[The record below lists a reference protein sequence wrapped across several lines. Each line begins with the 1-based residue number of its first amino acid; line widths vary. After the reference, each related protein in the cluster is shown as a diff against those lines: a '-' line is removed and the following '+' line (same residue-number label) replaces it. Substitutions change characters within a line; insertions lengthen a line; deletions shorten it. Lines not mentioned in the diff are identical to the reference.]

1 MGNVR
6 QVGTFTLQSGG
17 KANHAN
23 SAQFAPFPEG
33 GNQFPYLYVSGN
45 YTSYCG
51 VYKVTTSGAT
61 LVQTISVVNER
72 FDLQGMHP
80 NVQAGDDGYLYAV
93 PFATML
99 CTLAVMC
106 IEGKSVIEN
115 SRRKK
120 AHAGEIP
127 DILRQI
133 VEATTQEQGKDVLKR
148 IAELL
153 ALGEKSRDYEK
164 NR

>member
-1 MGNVR
+1 MLELIETHQYNHLAYYIMVR
-6 QVGTFTLQSGG
+6 AVIVLVCWLFMAASNIVDFFSGINTARALG
-17 KANHAN
+17 QKLKSHAFRRTITKIRDY
-23 SAQFAPFPEG
+23 AQIMLFALMFDALGSLLPF
-33 GNQFPYLYVSGN
+33 
-45 YTSYCG
+45 
-51 VYKVTTSGAT
+51 
-61 LVQTISVVNER
+61 
-72 FDLQGMHP
+72 
-80 NVQAGDDGYLYAV
+80 YAV

-133 VEATTQEQGKDVLKR
+133 VEATTQEQGKDILKR

>member
-1 MGNVR
+1 MLELIESHQYDHLTYYIAVR
-6 QVGTFTLQSGG
+6 AVIVLVCWLFMAASNIVDFFSGINTARALG
-17 KANHAN
+17 QKIKSHAFRRTITKIRDY
-23 SAQFAPFPEG
+23 AQIMLFALMFDALGSLLPF
-33 GNQFPYLYVSGN
+33 
-45 YTSYCG
+45 
-51 VYKVTTSGAT
+51 
-61 LVQTISVVNER
+61 
-72 FDLQGMHP
+72 
-80 NVQAGDDGYLYAV
+80 YAV

-133 VEATTQEQGKDVLKR
+133 VEATTQEQGKDILKR

>member
-1 MGNVR
+1 MLELIESHQYDHLTYYIVVR
-6 QVGTFTLQSGG
+6 AVIVLVCWLFMAASNIVDFFSGINTARALG
-17 KANHAN
+17 QKLKSHAFRRTITKIRDY
-23 SAQFAPFPEG
+23 AQIMLFALMFDALGSLLPF
-33 GNQFPYLYVSGN
+33 
-45 YTSYCG
+45 
-51 VYKVTTSGAT
+51 
-61 LVQTISVVNER
+61 
-72 FDLQGMHP
+72 
-80 NVQAGDDGYLYAV
+80 YAV

-133 VEATTQEQGKDVLKR
+133 VEATTQEQGKDILKR

>member
-1 MGNVR
+1 MLELIETHQYDHLTYYIAVR
-6 QVGTFTLQSGG
+6 AVIVLVCWLFMAASNIVDFFSGINTARALG
-17 KANHAN
+17 QKLKSHAFRRTITKIRDY
-23 SAQFAPFPEG
+23 AQIMLFALMFDALGSLLPF
-33 GNQFPYLYVSGN
+33 
-45 YTSYCG
+45 
-51 VYKVTTSGAT
+51 
-61 LVQTISVVNER
+61 
-72 FDLQGMHP
+72 
-80 NVQAGDDGYLYAV
+80 YAV

-133 VEATTQEQGKDVLKR
+133 VEATTQEQGKDILRR

>member
-1 MGNVR
+1 MLELIESHQYDHLTYYIAVR
-6 QVGTFTLQSGG
+6 AVIVLVCWLFMAASNIVDFFSGINTARALG
-17 KANHAN
+17 QKLKSHAFRRTITKIRDY
-23 SAQFAPFPEG
+23 AQIMLFALMFDALGSLLPF
-33 GNQFPYLYVSGN
+33 
-45 YTSYCG
+45 
-51 VYKVTTSGAT
+51 
-61 LVQTISVVNER
+61 
-72 FDLQGMHP
+72 
-80 NVQAGDDGYLYAV
+80 YAV

-133 VEATTQEQGKDVLKR
+133 VEATTQEQGKDILKR

-153 ALGEKSRDYEK
+153 AIGEKSRDYEK

>member
-1 MGNVR
+1 MLELIETHQYDHLVYYIMVR
-6 QVGTFTLQSGG
+6 AVIVLVCWIFMAASNIVDFFSGINTARALG
-17 KANHAN
+17 QKLKSHAFRRTITKIRDY
-23 SAQFAPFPEG
+23 AQIMLFALMFDALGSLLPF
-33 GNQFPYLYVSGN
+33 
-45 YTSYCG
+45 
-51 VYKVTTSGAT
+51 
-61 LVQTISVVNER
+61 
-72 FDLQGMHP
+72 
-80 NVQAGDDGYLYAV
+80 YAV

-133 VEATTQEQGKDVLKR
+133 VEATTQEQGNDILKR

-153 ALGEKSRDYEK
+153 ALGEKDRDYEK

>member
-1 MGNVR
+1 MLELIESHQYDHLTYYIVARAVIVLVCWLFMAASNIVD
-6 QVGTFTLQSGG
+6 FFSGINTARALG
-17 KANHAN
+17 QKLKSHAFRRTITKIRDY
-23 SAQFAPFPEG
+23 AQIMLFALMFDALGSLLPF
-33 GNQFPYLYVSGN
+33 
-45 YTSYCG
+45 
-51 VYKVTTSGAT
+51 
-61 LVQTISVVNER
+61 
-72 FDLQGMHP
+72 
-80 NVQAGDDGYLYAV
+80 YAV

-133 VEATTQEQGKDVLKR
+133 VEATTQEQGKDILKR

>member
-1 MGNVR
+1 MLELIETHQYDHLAYYIMVR
-6 QVGTFTLQSGG
+6 AVIVLVCWLFMAASNIVDFFSGINTARALG
-17 KANHAN
+17 QKLKSHAFRRTITKIRDY
-23 SAQFAPFPEG
+23 AQIMLFALMFDALGSLLPF
-33 GNQFPYLYVSGN
+33 
-45 YTSYCG
+45 
-51 VYKVTTSGAT
+51 
-61 LVQTISVVNER
+61 
-72 FDLQGMHP
+72 
-80 NVQAGDDGYLYAV
+80 YAV

-133 VEATTQEQGKDVLKR
+133 VEATTQEQGKDILKR

-153 ALGEKSRDYEK
+153 ALGEKDRDYEK

>member
-1 MGNVR
+1 MLELIETHQYDHLVYYIMVR
-6 QVGTFTLQSGG
+6 AVIVLVCWLFMAASNIVDFFSGINTARALG
-17 KANHAN
+17 QKLKSHAFRRTITKIRDY
-23 SAQFAPFPEG
+23 AQIMLFALMFDALGSLLPF
-33 GNQFPYLYVSGN
+33 
-45 YTSYCG
+45 
-51 VYKVTTSGAT
+51 
-61 LVQTISVVNER
+61 
-72 FDLQGMHP
+72 
-80 NVQAGDDGYLYAV
+80 YAV

-133 VEATTQEQGKDVLKR
+133 VEATTQEQGKDILKR

-153 ALGEKSRDYEK
+153 ALGEKDRDYEK

>member
-1 MGNVR
+1 MLELIESHQYDRLTYYIAVRAAIVLVCWLFMAASNV
-6 QVGTFTLQSGG
+6 VDFFSGINTARALG
-17 KANHAN
+17 QKLKSHAFRRTITKIRDY
-23 SAQFAPFPEG
+23 AQIMLFALMFDALGSLLPF
-33 GNQFPYLYVSGN
+33 
-45 YTSYCG
+45 
-51 VYKVTTSGAT
+51 
-61 LVQTISVVNER
+61 
-72 FDLQGMHP
+72 
-80 NVQAGDDGYLYAV
+80 YAV

-133 VEATTQEQGKDVLKR
+133 VEATTKEQGKDILKR
-148 IAELL
+148 MAELL

>member
-1 MGNVR
+1 MLELIESHQYDHLTYYIMVR
-6 QVGTFTLQSGG
+6 AVIVLVCWLFMAASNIVDFFSGINTARALG
-17 KANHAN
+17 QKLKSHAFRRTITKIRDY
-23 SAQFAPFPEG
+23 AQIMLFALMFDALGSLLPF
-33 GNQFPYLYVSGN
+33 
-45 YTSYCG
+45 
-51 VYKVTTSGAT
+51 
-61 LVQTISVVNER
+61 
-72 FDLQGMHP
+72 
-80 NVQAGDDGYLYAV
+80 YAV

-133 VEATTQEQGKDVLKR
+133 VEATTQEQGKDILKR

-153 ALGEKSRDYEK
+153 AIGEKSRDYEK

>member
-1 MGNVR
+1 M
-6 QVGTFTLQSGG
+6 L
-17 KANHAN
+17 
-23 SAQFAPFPEG
+23 FALMFDALGSLLPF
-33 GNQFPYLYVSGN
+33 
-45 YTSYCG
+45 
-51 VYKVTTSGAT
+51 
-61 LVQTISVVNER
+61 
-72 FDLQGMHP
+72 
-80 NVQAGDDGYLYAV
+80 YAV

-133 VEATTQEQGKDVLKR
+133 VEATTQEQGKDILKR

>member
-1 MGNVR
+1 MLELIETHQYDHLTYYIAVR
-6 QVGTFTLQSGG
+6 AVIVLVCWLFMAASNIVDFFSGINTARALG
-17 KANHAN
+17 QKLKSHAFRRTITKIRDY
-23 SAQFAPFPEG
+23 AQIMLFALMFDALGSLLPF
-33 GNQFPYLYVSGN
+33 
-45 YTSYCG
+45 
-51 VYKVTTSGAT
+51 
-61 LVQTISVVNER
+61 
-72 FDLQGMHP
+72 
-80 NVQAGDDGYLYAV
+80 YAV

-133 VEATTQEQGKDVLKR
+133 VEATTQEQGKDVLRR

>member
-1 MGNVR
+1 MLELIETHQYDHLVYYIMVR
-6 QVGTFTLQSGG
+6 AVIVLVCWIFMAASNIVDFFSGINTARALG
-17 KANHAN
+17 QKLKSHAFRRTITKIRDY
-23 SAQFAPFPEG
+23 AQIMLFALMFDALGSLLPF
-33 GNQFPYLYVSGN
+33 
-45 YTSYCG
+45 
-51 VYKVTTSGAT
+51 
-61 LVQTISVVNER
+61 
-72 FDLQGMHP
+72 
-80 NVQAGDDGYLYAV
+80 YAV

-133 VEATTQEQGKDVLKR
+133 VEATTQEQGKDILKR

-153 ALGEKSRDYEK
+153 ALGEKDRDYEK

>member
-1 MGNVR
+1 MLELIESHQYDHLTYYIVVR
-6 QVGTFTLQSGG
+6 AVIVLVCWLFMAASNIVDFFSGINTARALG
-17 KANHAN
+17 QKLKSHAFRRTITKIRDY
-23 SAQFAPFPEG
+23 AQIMLFALMFDALGSLLPF
-33 GNQFPYLYVSGN
+33 
-45 YTSYCG
+45 
-51 VYKVTTSGAT
+51 
-61 LVQTISVVNER
+61 
-72 FDLQGMHP
+72 
-80 NVQAGDDGYLYAV
+80 YAV

-133 VEATTQEQGKDVLKR
+133 VEATTQEQGKDILKR

-153 ALGEKSRDYEK
+153 ALGEQSRDYEK

>member
-1 MGNVR
+1 MLELIETHQYDHLTYYIAVR
-6 QVGTFTLQSGG
+6 AVIVLVCWLFMAASNIVDFFSGINTARALG
-17 KANHAN
+17 QKLKSHAFRRTITKIRDY
-23 SAQFAPFPEG
+23 AQIMLFALMFDALGSLLPF
-33 GNQFPYLYVSGN
+33 
-45 YTSYCG
+45 
-51 VYKVTTSGAT
+51 
-61 LVQTISVVNER
+61 
-72 FDLQGMHP
+72 
-80 NVQAGDDGYLYAV
+80 YAV

-133 VEATTQEQGKDVLKR
+133 VEATTQEQGKDILKR

>member
-1 MGNVR
+1 MLELIESHQYDHLTYYIAVR
-6 QVGTFTLQSGG
+6 AVIVLVCWLFMAASNIVDFFSGINTARALG
-17 KANHAN
+17 QKLKSHAFRRTITKIRDY
-23 SAQFAPFPEG
+23 AQIMLFALMFDALGSLLPF
-33 GNQFPYLYVSGN
+33 
-45 YTSYCG
+45 
-51 VYKVTTSGAT
+51 
-61 LVQTISVVNER
+61 
-72 FDLQGMHP
+72 
-80 NVQAGDDGYLYAV
+80 YAV

-133 VEATTQEQGKDVLKR
+133 VEATTQEQGKDVLRR

>member
-1 MGNVR
+1 MLELIESHQYDHLAYYIMVR
-6 QVGTFTLQSGG
+6 AVIVLVCWLFMAASNIVDFFSGINTARALG
-17 KANHAN
+17 QKLKSHAFRRTITKIRDY
-23 SAQFAPFPEG
+23 AQIMLFALMFDALGSLLPF
-33 GNQFPYLYVSGN
+33 
-45 YTSYCG
+45 
-51 VYKVTTSGAT
+51 
-61 LVQTISVVNER
+61 
-72 FDLQGMHP
+72 
-80 NVQAGDDGYLYAV
+80 YAV

-133 VEATTQEQGKDVLKR
+133 VEATTQEQGKDILKR

-153 ALGEKSRDYEK
+153 ALGEKSSDYEK

>member
-1 MGNVR
+1 MLELIETHQYDHLVYYIMVR
-6 QVGTFTLQSGG
+6 AVIVLVCWLFMAASNIVDFFSGINTARALG
-17 KANHAN
+17 QKLKSHAFRRTITKIRDY
-23 SAQFAPFPEG
+23 AQIMLFALMFDALGSLLPF
-33 GNQFPYLYVSGN
+33 
-45 YTSYCG
+45 
-51 VYKVTTSGAT
+51 
-61 LVQTISVVNER
+61 
-72 FDLQGMHP
+72 
-80 NVQAGDDGYLYAV
+80 YAV

-133 VEATTQEQGKDVLKR
+133 VEATTQEQGKDILKR

>member
-1 MGNVR
+1 MLELIETHQYDHLAYYIMVR
-6 QVGTFTLQSGG
+6 AVIVLVCWLFMAASNIVDFFSGINTARALG
-17 KANHAN
+17 QKLKSHAFRRTITKIRDY
-23 SAQFAPFPEG
+23 AQIMLFALMFDALGSLLPF
-33 GNQFPYLYVSGN
+33 
-45 YTSYCG
+45 
-51 VYKVTTSGAT
+51 
-61 LVQTISVVNER
+61 
-72 FDLQGMHP
+72 
-80 NVQAGDDGYLYAV
+80 YAV

-133 VEATTQEQGKDVLKR
+133 VEATTQEQGKDILKR

>member
-1 MGNVR
+1 MLELIETHQYDHLTYYIVVR
-6 QVGTFTLQSGG
+6 AVIVLVCWLFMAASNIVDFFSGINTARALG
-17 KANHAN
+17 QKLKSHAFRRTITKIRDY
-23 SAQFAPFPEG
+23 AQIMLFALMFDALGSLLPF
-33 GNQFPYLYVSGN
+33 
-45 YTSYCG
+45 
-51 VYKVTTSGAT
+51 
-61 LVQTISVVNER
+61 
-72 FDLQGMHP
+72 
-80 NVQAGDDGYLYAV
+80 YAV

-133 VEATTQEQGKDVLKR
+133 VEATTQEQGKDILKR

>member
-1 MGNVR
+1 MKGKTMRSIKRIFVHCTASNIVD
-6 QVGTFTLQSGG
+6 FFSGINTARALG
-17 KANHAN
+17 QKLKSHAFRRTITKIRDY
-23 SAQFAPFPEG
+23 AQIMLFALMFDALGSLLPF
-33 GNQFPYLYVSGN
+33 
-45 YTSYCG
+45 
-51 VYKVTTSGAT
+51 
-61 LVQTISVVNER
+61 
-72 FDLQGMHP
+72 
-80 NVQAGDDGYLYAV
+80 YAV

-133 VEATTQEQGKDVLKR
+133 VEATTQEQGKDILRR

>member
-1 MGNVR
+1 MLELIETHQYDHLAYYIMVR
-6 QVGTFTLQSGG
+6 AVIVLVCWLFMAASNIVDFFSGINTARALG
-17 KANHAN
+17 QKLKSHAFRRTITKIRDY
-23 SAQFAPFPEG
+23 AQIMLFALMFDALGSLLPF
-33 GNQFPYLYVSGN
+33 
-45 YTSYCG
+45 
-51 VYKVTTSGAT
+51 
-61 LVQTISVVNER
+61 
-72 FDLQGMHP
+72 
-80 NVQAGDDGYLYAV
+80 YAV

-133 VEATTQEQGKDVLKR
+133 VEATTQEQGKDVLRR

-153 ALGEKSRDYEK
+153 ALGEKDRDYEK

>member
-1 MGNVR
+1 MLELIETHQYDHLGYYIVVR
-6 QVGTFTLQSGG
+6 AVIVLVCWLFMAASNIVDFFSGINTARALG
-17 KANHAN
+17 QKLKSHAFRRTITKIRDY
-23 SAQFAPFPEG
+23 AQIMLFALMFDALGSLLPF
-33 GNQFPYLYVSGN
+33 
-45 YTSYCG
+45 
-51 VYKVTTSGAT
+51 
-61 LVQTISVVNER
+61 
-72 FDLQGMHP
+72 
-80 NVQAGDDGYLYAV
+80 YAV

-133 VEATTQEQGKDVLKR
+133 VEATTQEQGKDVLRR

-153 ALGEKSRDYEK
+153 ALGEKGRDYEK

>member
-1 MGNVR
+1 MLELIESHQYDHLTYYIAVR
-6 QVGTFTLQSGG
+6 AVIVLVCWLFMAASNIVDFFSGINTARALG
-17 KANHAN
+17 QKLKSHAFRRTITKIRDY
-23 SAQFAPFPEG
+23 AQIMLFALMFDALGSLLPF
-33 GNQFPYLYVSGN
+33 
-45 YTSYCG
+45 
-51 VYKVTTSGAT
+51 
-61 LVQTISVVNER
+61 
-72 FDLQGMHP
+72 
-80 NVQAGDDGYLYAV
+80 YAV

-133 VEATTQEQGKDVLKR
+133 VEATTQEQGKDILKR

>member
-1 MGNVR
+1 MLELIESHQYDHLAYYIMVR
-6 QVGTFTLQSGG
+6 AVIVLVCWIFMAASNIVDFFSGINTARALG
-17 KANHAN
+17 QKLKSHAFRRTITKIRDY
-23 SAQFAPFPEG
+23 AQIMLFALMFDALGSLLPF
-33 GNQFPYLYVSGN
+33 
-45 YTSYCG
+45 
-51 VYKVTTSGAT
+51 
-61 LVQTISVVNER
+61 
-72 FDLQGMHP
+72 
-80 NVQAGDDGYLYAV
+80 YAV

-133 VEATTQEQGKDVLKR
+133 VEATTQEQGKDILRR